1 MHSIWGILV
10 RELIQSLRADIQY
23 LCMYKGHTAKEIAE
37 TANVHVTTVYD
48 FLRGDE
54 HCNPTIGTLYALAQA
69 VEEVS

>member
-1 MHSIWGILV
+1 
-10 RELIQSLRADIQY
+10 
-23 LCMYKGHTAKEIAE
+23 MYKGHTAKEIAE